1 MISENETKIKNEM
14 CTESK
19 NKIFIFLEFYF
30 IVKRLNYKMS
40 VHINIACNS
49 DYLALFSMSL

>member
-19 NKIFIFLEFYF
+19 NKNVILLEFYV

-40 VHINIACNS
+40 VDINIACNS
-49 DYLALFSMSL
+49 DYLALFSMNF